1 MNFYDPIFWDDLNK
15 ARRGETQKR
24 RIEDFFRLLSVCHS
38 VTPEKD
44 EKTGEVGEGHTQPPP
59 STYHGHRGGHSVP
72 LTHAR
77 IMSYL
82 LPLWRHQIKFSASSP
97 DDEALVC
104 AAKYFGFRFEGRRDG
119 AAQIRTNHGM
129 ENFK

>member
-44 EKTGEVGEGHTQPPP
+44 EKTGEVGGGAHTSHHLPPTMLSRP
-59 STYHGHRGGHSVP
+59 WP
-72 LTHAR
+72 L
-77 IMSYL
+77 
-82 LPLWRHQIKFSASSP
+82 
-97 DDEALVC
+97 
-104 AAKYFGFRFEGRRDG
+104 
-119 AAQIRTNHGM
+119 
-129 ENFK
+129 